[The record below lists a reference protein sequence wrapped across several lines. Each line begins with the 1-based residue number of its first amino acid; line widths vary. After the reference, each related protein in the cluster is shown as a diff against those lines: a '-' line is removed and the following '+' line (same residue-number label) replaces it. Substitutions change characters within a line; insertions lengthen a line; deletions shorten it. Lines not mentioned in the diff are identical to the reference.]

1 MSWNYS
7 FNIKTNNRKMV
18 MEKWFGKVAMSIVIA
33 IAIGAFSGW
42 VQVNSRISVLE
53 VQVQNDKELYQKNS
67 EKADR
72 QMNELMN
79 KVNDIQVKVTELAI
93 KVQEDKK

>member
-1 MSWNYS
+1 
-7 FNIKTNNRKMV
+7 MV
-18 MEKWFGKVAMSIVIA
+18 MEKWFSKVAMSIVIA
-33 IAIGAFSGW
+33 VAVGAFSGW

-72 QMNELMN
+72 QMGELIN
-79 KVNDIQVKVTELAI
+79 KVSDIQVKVTELAV
-93 KVQEDKK
+93 KVQEGKR